1 MPQRFCPCGSDKRHH
16 RLLNNPPRR
25 DTAETKAGN
34 QTREGRP
41 QPTGKTPT
49 TGNGEQ
55 PKSTEVR
62 STVQYAI
69 VTEPTKKKTILL
81 HVIPVKISSSDGKS
95 ITTYG
100 LIDNGS
106 RGTMISSDVAKEL
119 DLKGRKEVV
128 SVSTLLEQ
136 EDEEFEVVEFKL
148 PSASGEGEVITV
160 EEGLVTEKFNIAEK
174 CLPEDIDRRSHSH
187 LVDIEIPAVKLRKV
201 SVLIRKDVSK
211 AHEVFEVR
219 KSNKPDSQLQALRGP
234 LGWVITGIHGS
245 QNHRNIS
252 VNFVT
257 CDKNLH
263 DQGETFW
270 KVEGFGTKGALKTKT
285 DGGADCR
292 RQDLILSREDM
303 RAVDILER
311 TTKLTADDHYETGLL
326 WRRDDV
332 QLPNNRREAE
342 IRLQSL
348 RRKFHRDSSRQEKY
362 RATMEDYIA
371 KGCAR
376 KVSDEEASKS
386 GPRTWYLPHFAVTS
400 SNKPNKVRI
409 VFDAASEH
417 GETSLNKKL
426 LQGPDYTNSLV
437 RVFLRFREENV
448 ALVWDI
454 ESMFH
459 QVKVRPEDQDS
470 LRFLWW
476 NGSIDEAPQEYAM
489 TVHIFGATDSPCSA
503 NSILLRTAD
512 DNEERFDPSTIDT
525 LRHNFYVD
533 YLLKSVL
540 TPENAITLMEQLI
553 ELCAKGGFN
562 LTKFVSNNRKVWS
575 TIPRAKRA
583 DPSLDVNLDELPV
596 DRALGVRHVWF

>member
-1 MPQRFCPCGSDKRHH
+1 MKRHRLCHVCMRPGHHRGRCESQRFCPCGSDKRYH
-16 RLLNNPPRR
+16 RSPHNPSRR
-25 DTAETKAGN
+25 DTAETNGGN
-34 QTREGRP
+34 QTREGG
-41 QPTGKTPT
+41 QPSGKTPT
-49 TGNGEQ
+49 PGNGEQ
-55 PKSTEVR
+55 PNSTEVR
-62 STVQYAI
+62 STVKYAN

-81 HVIPVKISSSDGKS
+81 HVIPVKISSSNGKLN
-95 ITTYG
+95 TTYG
-100 LIDNGS
+100 LIDWLTWNHV
-106 RGTMISSDVAKEL
+106 SSDIAKEL

-128 SVSTLLEQ
+128 SVSTPLQQ
-136 EDEEFEVVEFKL
+136 EDEKFEVVEFKL
-148 PSASGEGEVITV
+148 QSASGEGEVITV

-187 LVDIEIPAVKLRKV
+187 LVDIEIPAVKLKKV
-201 SVLIRKDVSK
+201 SVLIGKDVSK

-219 KSNKPDSQLQALRGP
+219 KSNKPDSQLQALRGS
-234 LGWVITGIHGS
+234 LGWVITGTIHGS

-263 DQGETFW
+263 DQVETFW
-270 KVEGFGTKGALKTKT
+270 KVEGFGTKGALKTRK

-292 RQDLILSREDM
+292 RRDLILSREDM

-348 RRKFHRDSSRQEKY
+348 RRKFHTDSSLQEKY
-362 RATMEDYIA
+362 RATMEDYKA
-371 KGCAR
+371 KGYAR
-376 KVSDEEASKS
+376 KLSDEEASKS

-417 GETSLNKKL
+417 GETSLNKNL

-437 RVFLRFREENV
+437 GVLLRFREENV
-448 ALVWDI
+448 ALVGDI

-476 NGSIDEAPQEYAM
+476 SGSIDEAPQEYAM

-512 DNEERFDPSTIDT
+512 DNEE
-525 LRHNFYVD
+525 
-533 YLLKSVL
+533 
-540 TPENAITLMEQLI
+540 
-553 ELCAKGGFN
+553 
-562 LTKFVSNNRKVWS
+562 KF
-575 TIPRAKRA
+575 
-583 DPSLDVNLDELPV
+583 
-596 DRALGVRHVWF
+596 